1 MDGLGRTIGGGI
13 SGLVA
18 GAVAGIGTAISG
30 IIDSL
35 NAALPPM
42 GLPVIVVGL
51 LLLFVWAV
59 IKK

>member
-18 GAVAGIGTAISG
+18 GALAGIGAAITG

-35 NAALPPM
+35 NAALPP
-42 GLPVIVVGL
+42 GALPAIVVGL

>member
-18 GAVAGIGTAISG
+18 GALAGIGAAVSG
-30 IIDSL
+30 VIDSL
-35 NAALPPM
+35 NAALPA
-42 GLPVIVVGL
+42 GALPVIAAGL

-59 IKK
+59 IKR